1 MASKIDISAKIPELV
16 SIRPVT
22 GTSIVNH
29 QIRVKLN
36 LSLEEYVIMEYIE
49 KCARDVIGINYPSIY
64 EKTGIEHDDAK
75 ELFVTLWTKGFIETT
90 QSVSKFKPTSKWF
103 SALSSIKNEF
113 EEFWMSM
120 HIKTANGKKNISW
133 TGSKQDA
140 LNKFTKAR
148 KIESFEYLMA
158 QKELYFK
165 MIASSDFRKVMG
177 CSVFLNVDTKR
188 YSEDWGKS
196 INKEIVVE
204 EIVPGLKL
212 TKEMVK
218 DQF

>member
-1 MASKIDISAKIPELV
+1 M
-16 SIRPVT
+16 
-22 GTSIVNH
+22 
-29 QIRVKLN
+29 
-36 LSLEEYVIMEYIE
+36 EYVE
-49 KCARDVIGINYPSIY
+49 KCARDVININYPSIY
-64 EKTGIEHDDAK
+64 EKTGIDHDEAK
-75 ELFVTLWTKGFIETT
+75 ELFVTLWKKGFIETT
-90 QSVSKFKPTSKWF
+90 QSISKFKPTIKWF

-113 EEFWMSM
+113 EEFWMAM
-120 HIKTANGKKNISW
+120 QIKTANGKKNISW

-140 LNKFTKAR
+140 LNKFTRTR

-204 EIVPGLKL
+204 EIVSGLKL

-218 DQF
+218 GQF